1 MEKSEKE
8 LSTISERLM
17 KSHKTVM
24 VVEDLKSNF
33 LLVKA
38 LLNPYFNIIWAMNGM
53 EAIEKAR
60 TENVDLILMDVKMPV
75 MGGLDATKGIREFDK
90 QVPIIALTAYAFDS
104 DREAAKEA
112 GCSAFLAKPLKK
124 QELFATISQVL
135 D

>member
-1 MEKSEKE
+1 MEKNERE
-8 LSTISERLM
+8 LSTISEQL
-17 KSHKTVM
+17 KESHKTVM

-60 TENVDLILMDVKMPV
+60 NETVDLILMDVKMPI
-75 MGGLDATKGIREFDK
+75 MGGLDATRNIRAFN
-90 QVPIIALTAYAFDS
+90 QQIPIIALTAYAFDS
-104 DREAAKEA
+104 DRQAAKEA
-112 GCSAFLAKPLKK
+112 GCSAFLSKPLKK
-124 QELFATISQVL
+124 QELFATISEVL